1 MIKAR
6 KELSTM
12 KEGYCTEIFFRGK
25 VTKIPIKKPVHVS
38 QFEYDY
44 LMAQEE
50 VDTQKWHM
58 SRMIEKGYFKGLAP
72 YAVVEVTDHGEVWT
86 YVLIG
91 VIRDLLCADA
101 FVIDGKEAGA

>member
-1 MIKAR
+1 
-6 KELSTM
+6 M
-12 KEGYCTEIFFRGK
+12 KEGYYAEIFFRGK
-25 VTKIPIKKPVHVS
+25 VRKVPIKKPVHVS

-44 LMAQEE
+44 LMVQKD

-58 SRMIEKGYFKGLAP
+58 SRMIDLGYFKGLKP
-72 YAVVEVTDHGEVWT
+72 YFVTENTGRDIWT

-101 FVIDGKEAGA
+101 FVIDGKESGS

>member
-1 MIKAR
+1 
-6 KELSTM
+6 M
-12 KEGYCTEIFFRGK
+12 KEGYCAEIFFRGK

-44 LMAQEE
+44 LMAQKD

-58 SRMIEKGYFKGLAP
+58 SRMIDMGYFKDLRP
-72 YAVVEVTDHGEVWT
+72 YFVSERTDRGKTWT

-101 FVIDGKEAGA
+101 FIIDGKEAEA

>member
-1 MIKAR
+1 
-6 KELSTM
+6 M
-12 KEGYCTEIFFRGK
+12 KEGYCAEIFFRGK

-44 LMAQEE
+44 LMSQKD

-58 SRMIEKGYFKGLAP
+58 SRMIDMGYFKDLRP
-72 YAVVEVTDHGEVWT
+72 YFVSEKTGSGKTWT

-101 FVIDGKEAGA
+101 FVIDGKEV

>member
-1 MIKAR
+1 
-6 KELSTM
+6 M
-12 KEGYCTEIFFRGK
+12 KEGYCAEIFFRGK

-38 QFEYDY
+38 RFEYDY
-44 LMAQEE
+44 LMAQKD

-58 SRMIEKGYFKGLAP
+58 SRMIDMGYFKDLRP
-72 YAVVEVTDHGEVWT
+72 YFVSEKTGSGKTWT

-101 FVIDGKEAGA
+101 FVIDGKEAK